1 MQRRRESPSYDP
13 PRRAR
18 LVVASI
24 EIWNIRG
31 VLEMFILILSVIM
44 IMPILGSDRPV
55 TRHPGPRTGD
65 PHHMR
70 HQGEILTGAALPQI
84 KTFQSNA

>member
-1 MQRRRESPSYDP
+1 MTLLEGQGWLWL
-13 PRRAR
+13 ALR
-18 LVVASI
+18 LEHPGYFGNVY
-24 EIWNIRG
+24 
-31 VLEMFILILSVIM
+31 FDFKCIM
-44 IMPILGSDRPV
+44 IMPILGSGRPV